1 METLFLKVVE
11 VSLSASLIILIVAI
25 LSHFFNKV
33 FTARWK
39 VWVWL
44 IIAVRLLMPFNLEL
58 KQPVVQIEAPEI
70 QVSVSQTGKLEL
82 LPAEVKYVESTN
94 NITPDLT
101 PVYNNTEVKKEISL
115 IQVAAILWLSGIAVY
130 ILIQC
135 LSYLHFIIE
144 YHRWAIP
151 ASEKIR
157 LIAEDE
163 AKQLG
168 IKQSVKVLQS
178 SHIHVPMMK
187 GFIKPVILLPT
198 CDYTESELHFICCHE
213 CVHYKHKDLWIK
225 LISMAATAVH
235 WFNPFVHI
243 MNHALAQDFEIACD
257 SRVVDNKDLKYRKSY
272 NTTILN
278 TIDRKSQSFPL
289 TTAFSQKNNLKQ
301 RFMNNLD
308 MKFKKKGRFA
318 LCLVIT
324 ICVVGGGLVACNK
337 TIREAEPSIADKPL
351 VPSIEEEKPVPFDKL
366 PFVFNEDEYEP
377 MDYDEFKAMVQ
388 NNEYAEEKIFI
399 RRLDEETIFKG
410 YRNEWLPSLA
420 QLNLTNEDYQILNT
434 LPNSVT
440 ITVTLDDK
448 IIKFD
453 FTDDKG
459 VIVNDEM
466 MYLQNNQSIDELIAN
481 DYDDVLTAK
490 HFKLQD
496 VLPFEIKDIESLDI
510 TKTHYQQSITANLKN
525 AESINQYMKY
535 VMNKYVRERTDEMR
549 YIGLAG
555 GPRVKAVINLKDG
568 SQVTY
573 VPDGYVTLT
582 IDDVEYNYDY
592 AFDLTDLTLF
602 GVIIQDFEQPYSSDL
617 HGLVGPKYT
626 INNIEMRN
634 HIFSYKVGNDYMHD
648 EYRGL
653 ESITPETIPYFK
665 EERLLADIYIDSGL
679 KLYVRKNDETTL
691 TEIPTK
697 IIESPIIPNV
707 PGYEKFMNKDFMK
720 HYQAVLPNDVSQYYV
735 EMVLDWG
742 DGDTVSLIS
751 SYVVTNLPDWFDS
764 IHFINEGHYTIK
776 HQGEVLAE
784 DIYTYDYVQKLKDLY
799 LSADS
804 SKMKPYTLDEEF
816 EVLLSCEDHGETRI
830 QFTQNGIYINDVKT
844 APSQELTISINDF
857 LPVENE

>member
-1 METLFLKVVE
+1 METLFLKVIE
-11 VSLSASLIILIVAI
+11 ISLSSSLIILLVAI
-25 LSHFFNKV
+25 LSHFLNKV
-33 FTARWK
+33 YTARWK

-44 IIAVRLLMPFNLEL
+44 VIAVRLLMPFNIEL
-58 KQPVVQIEAPEI
+58 KQPVVQIEAPEV
-70 QVSVSQTGKLEL
+70 QVTVSQSGKLEL
-82 LPAEVKYVESTN
+82 MREEVMQGMNTN
-94 NITPDLT
+94 NAVTDLP
-101 PVYNNTEVKKEISL
+101 PVNHNTEIKRGISL
-115 IQVAAILWLSGIAVY
+115 IQAAVILWLSGIAVY

-144 YHRWAIP
+144 YRRWTLP
-151 ASEKIR
+151 ASEKISA
-157 LIAEDE
+157 IANDE

-168 IKQSVKVLQS
+168 MKQQVQVLQS
-178 SHIHVPMMK
+178 THINVAMMK
-187 GFIKPVILLPT
+187 GFIKPVILLPIR
-198 CDYTESELHFICCHE
+198 DYTEDELHFICCHE
-213 CVHYKHKDLWIK
+213 CVHFKNKDIWIK

-243 MNHALAQDFEIACD
+243 MNHALAQDLEIACD
-257 SRVVDNKDLKYRKSY
+257 STVVRNKDLEYRKSY

-278 TIDRKSQSFPL
+278 TIDKKGQSFPL

-301 RFMNNLD
+301 RFKNNLD
-308 MKFKKKGRFA
+308 MKLKKKGRFA
-318 LCLVIT
+318 LCLMIT
-324 ICVVGGGLVACNK
+324 ICVVGSGLVACHK
-337 TIREAEPSIADKPL
+337 TVQEVEPSI
-351 VPSIEEEKPVPFDKL
+351 EKEPPVQNNGFENVIPYEVL
-366 PFVFNEDEYEP
+366 PFGFNEEEYEP
-377 MDYDEFKAMVQ
+377 IDYDQFKTMIQ
-388 NNEYAEEKIFI
+388 NNDTVDNIFI
-399 RRLDEETIFKG
+399 RRLDEKTIFKG
-410 YRNEWLPSLA
+410 HEMDWLPSLA
-420 QLNLTNEDYQILNT
+420 QLDLTKEDHQVSNT

-453 FTDDKG
+453 FTDDRG

-466 MYLQNNQSIDELIAN
+466 MYLQSSQGIETMLAN
-481 DYDDVLTAK
+481 DGDDILTAE

-496 VLPFEIKDIESLDI
+496 VLPFEIKDIESIDI

-582 IDDVEYNYDY
+582 IDDIEYNYDY
-592 AFDLTDLTLF
+592 AFDLTDLTLS

-665 EERLLADIYIDSGL
+665 EERLLADIYIDSDL
-679 KLYVRKNDETTL
+679 KLYARKNDETTL

-697 IIESPIIPNV
+697 IIEVPIIPNV

-764 IHFINEGHYTIK
+764 VHFINEGHYTIK

-816 EVLLSCEDHGETRI
+816 EILLSCEDHGETRI
-830 QFTQNGIYINDVKT
+830 QFSQNGIYINDVKT
-844 APSQELTISINDF
+844 APSQELIISINDF